1 MKKRSA
7 FLAGVIGA
15 LAGALGGLLLAPKSG
30 KETRKEVV
38 LLANELAKRLKTKAD
53 ETKLR
58 IKTIFGKY
66 TDEGIE
72 KYNEI
77 NSALIAKVAEVKK
90 TGKEIDKEKYEK
102 VVETVV
108 EEFKGDLTATKES
121 VSKLKKYLKSDWLKI
136 KKVLT

>member
-66 TDEGIE
+66 TDEGIA